1 MSREY
6 KLLSIIE
13 SQLTIITDQLNRI
26 DELEKQIDRIDK
38 AYSMRAT
45 DVWLTHNMN
54 PHDYLCKEIS
64 EALYGTG
71 E

>member
-1 MSREY
+1 MNTENHLDSVI
-6 KLLSIIE
+6 K
-13 SQLTIITDQLNRI
+13 
-26 DELEKQIDRIDK
+26 ELELDIAELNKKLERIEK
-38 AYSMRAT
+38 AYSMRST
-45 DVWLTHNMN
+45 DVWLKHNMS